1 MVRSDDRMI
10 IPSENDLKACVSSLK
25 CEKMNRNRGYQKLVL
40 GKFHTHKLV
49 YSPHNDEKNMTW
61 HGRSRMK
68 ILVKICEHA
77 WAVLLRI
84 YGLNPSTHQNHGK
97 SRNLFVSTILPQKR
111 RIPAV

>member
-1 MVRSDDRMI
+1 MVRSDNRMI

-25 CEKMNRNRGYQKLVL
+25 CEKMDRNRGYQKLAL

-49 YSPHNDEKNMTW
+49 SSPLNDGKNMTW

-68 ILVKICEHA
+68 ILVKIYEHA

-84 YGLNPSTHQNHGK
+84 YGPK
-97 SRNLFVSTILPQKR
+97 P
-111 RIPAV
+111 

>member
-49 YSPHNDEKNMTW
+49 SSPHNDEKNLTW
-61 HGRSRMK
+61 HGRSRMI
-68 ILVKICEHA
+68 ILVKIYEHA

-84 YGLNPSTHQNHGK
+84 YGRYVMADMFHDMW
-97 SRNLFVSTILPQKR
+97 
-111 RIPAV
+111 A

>member
-25 CEKMNRNRGYQKLVL
+25 CEKMDRNRGYQKLVI

-49 YSPHNDEKNMTW
+49 SSPLNDGKNMTW

-68 ILVKICEHA
+68 ILVKIYEHA

-84 YGLNPSTHQNHGK
+84 YGLNPKHIKIMENPEISLSSQFCLRK
-97 SRNLFVSTILPQKR
+97 EEF
-111 RIPAV
+111 